1 MFGWVERVE
10 ELIDDLASV
19 RVCGIRGMFGV
30 GDGVFEESGFVFG
43 EVGEADFGADFLTPE
58 TIDAGIDG
66 DACDPVRERLVGAER
81 IDAGEDLEEDIL
93 SDVLFVGGAWE
104 VGADDADD
112 VRVEGLDERACCGF
126 AAVADEGDEAV
137 PVRRGRGIRVQ
148 HEGIWDWRRRAGEL
162 VTDRNAKRGMKERR
176 ARRQARMPLMGLQGS
191 TPVRRAS
198 RPWNL
203 TEKRE

>member
-1 MFGWVERVE
+1 
-10 ELIDDLASV
+10 
-19 RVCGIRGMFGV
+19 MFGV
-30 GDGVFEESGFVFG
+30 GDRVFEEFGFVFG

-66 DACDPVRERLVGAER
+66 DACDPVVERLVGAER
-81 IDAGEDLEEDIL
+81 VDVGEDLEEDIL

-148 HEGIWDWRRRAGEL
+148 HEGIWDWRRMAAEL
-162 VTDRNAKRGMKERR
+162 VTDRNA
-176 ARRQARMPLMGLQGS
+176 
-191 TPVRRAS
+191 
-198 RPWNL
+198 
-203 TEKRE
+203 EKRSGEEGAASGEDAFDGFAGVDPGEAGVEALEFDGEAGVIDACEVEHGGVEVVHGDDVED